1 MTIDITKF
9 EDIFKE
15 ASYKIDDS
23 KFLNDT
29 DEEIEEDFTHLLKDA
44 IGRFDICF
52 KDKEVDFDMQII
64 KPALTLKEMKITTDL
79 MLLAFMNRTIGNI
92 QNYQIILTTADYRTY
107 SESAMLSQK
116 VSIQNK
122 WMSAIETQMLEY
134 GHSKVVAKLNQ
145 KIRERRY

>member
-1 MTIDITKF
+1 MASDITKF

-23 KFLNDT
+23 NFLNDT

-134 GHSKVVAKLNQ
+134 GHSKAVAKLNQ